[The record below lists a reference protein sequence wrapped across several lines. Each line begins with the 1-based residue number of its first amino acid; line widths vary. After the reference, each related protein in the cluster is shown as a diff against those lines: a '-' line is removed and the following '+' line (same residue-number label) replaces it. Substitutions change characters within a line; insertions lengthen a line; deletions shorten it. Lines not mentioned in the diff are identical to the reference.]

1 MIAVNGAVETLI
13 DKKVRRRTLLTELRA
28 QPLFQFLQFVPRKA
42 GVEEHVDNQSKPGI
56 KIITQTRGVKRNLRR
71 TKGAAGPE

>member
-1 MIAVNGAVETLI
+1 MIAVNGAVKTLI

-42 GVEEHVDNQSKPGI
+42 GVEEHVDNKANQESKLS
-56 KIITQTRGVKRNLRR
+56 LR
-71 TKGAAGPE
+71 PEALSAT